1 MPIFDTHAHYD
12 DEAFD
17 EDRFEMLESMQEN
30 GIGHIVD
37 VCASVGHFDRVYDL
51 VEKYPFVYGAV
62 GVHPDDADKVDVA
75 VLNEI
80 RRYCDMEKTV
90 AVGEIGLDYYWHKE
104 KEEHL
109 LQQKVFRQQMD
120 IAREKKLPFMIHSR
134 DAAEDTLNIV
144 KEYMK
149 DGMYGGIIHCFSY
162 SKEIAREYLNMGLYL
177 GIGGVCGFFVG
188 IFMTFGVKNGMS
200 DLSDLVRPL
209 ALPIIAVIFVVSI
222 VLMEFYSRKLKDTM
236 KHLEEAEDE
245 QYEVLSYEEEKYGAM
260 LMNCN
265 VILQVCDII
274 VLTFTFSRSWL
285 EEASGKELA
294 GFLAAC
300 VLFCINF
307 FLYGYYQM
315 RYVKMVQAAHPE
327 KRGDMNSKNFQK
339 DWMASCDEAEK
350 EMVYQSA
357 YKAYTALGKMLQ
369 ILLCATMLLHLVFHT
384 GILAVIV
391 VGVIYL
397 TMTLTYHRSCVS
409 LQKAKLNL

>member
-1 MPIFDTHAHYD
+1 M
-12 DEAFD
+12 
-17 EDRFEMLESMQEN
+17 
-30 GIGHIVD
+30 
-37 VCASVGHFDRVYDL
+37 
-51 VEKYPFVYGAV
+51 
-62 GVHPDDADKVDVA
+62 
-75 VLNEI
+75 
-80 RRYCDMEKTV
+80 
-90 AVGEIGLDYYWHKE
+90 KE
-104 KEEHL
+104 K
-109 LQQKVFRQQMD
+109 QGNKPNSYG
-120 IAREKKLPFMIHSR
+120 KL
-134 DAAEDTLNIV
+134 
-144 KEYMK
+144 MK
-149 DGMYGGIIHCFSY
+149 RMLI
-162 SKEIAREYLNMGLYL
+162 YL

-265 VILQVCDII
+265 VISQVCDII
-274 VLTFTFSRSWL
+274 VLTFIFSRSWL

-300 VLFCINF
+300 ALFCINF

-357 YKAYTALGKMLQ
+357 YKAYMALGKMIQ

-391 VGVIYL
+391 VGVVYL

>member
-1 MPIFDTHAHYD
+1 M
-12 DEAFD
+12 
-17 EDRFEMLESMQEN
+17 
-30 GIGHIVD
+30 V
-37 VCASVGHFDRVYDL
+37 
-51 VEKYPFVYGAV
+51 
-62 GVHPDDADKVDVA
+62 
-75 VLNEI
+75 
-80 RRYCDMEKTV
+80 
-90 AVGEIGLDYYWHKE
+90 
-104 KEEHL
+104 
-109 LQQKVFRQQMD
+109 
-120 IAREKKLPFMIHSR
+120 
-134 DAAEDTLNIV
+134 
-144 KEYMK
+144 
-149 DGMYGGIIHCFSY
+149 
-162 SKEIAREYLNMGLYL
+162 
-177 GIGGVCGFFVG
+177 FFVG

-222 VLMEFYSRKLKDTM
+222 VLMEFYSRKLKDAM

-327 KRGDMNSKNFQK
+327 KRGDLNSKNFQK

-391 VGVIYL
+391 VGVVYL
-397 TMTLTYHRSCVS
+397 TMTLTYNRSCVS

>member
-1 MPIFDTHAHYD
+1 M
-12 DEAFD
+12 
-17 EDRFEMLESMQEN
+17 
-30 GIGHIVD
+30 
-37 VCASVGHFDRVYDL
+37 
-51 VEKYPFVYGAV
+51 
-62 GVHPDDADKVDVA
+62 
-75 VLNEI
+75 
-80 RRYCDMEKTV
+80 
-90 AVGEIGLDYYWHKE
+90 KE
-104 KEEHL
+104 K
-109 LQQKVFRQQMD
+109 QGNKPNSYG
-120 IAREKKLPFMIHSR
+120 KL
-134 DAAEDTLNIV
+134 
-144 KEYMK
+144 MK
-149 DGMYGGIIHCFSY
+149 RMLI
-162 SKEIAREYLNMGLYL
+162 YL

-265 VILQVCDII
+265 VISQVCDFI
-274 VLTFTFSRSWL
+274 VLSFTFSRSWL

-350 EMVYQSA
+350 EVIYQSA
-357 YKAYTALGKMLQ
+357 YKAYVTINRTIPL
-369 ILLCATMLLHLVFHT
+369 IL
-384 GILAVIV
+384 IV
-391 VGVIYL
+391 VMVANLYFDTGMMAVVVL
-397 TMTLTYHRSCVS
+397 ALVWMLAQFTYTGNCVKMKKNS
-409 LQKAKLNL
+409 LLFQKNRV

>member
-1 MPIFDTHAHYD
+1 M
-12 DEAFD
+12 
-17 EDRFEMLESMQEN
+17 
-30 GIGHIVD
+30 
-37 VCASVGHFDRVYDL
+37 
-51 VEKYPFVYGAV
+51 
-62 GVHPDDADKVDVA
+62 
-75 VLNEI
+75 
-80 RRYCDMEKTV
+80 
-90 AVGEIGLDYYWHKE
+90 KE
-104 KEEHL
+104 K
-109 LQQKVFRQQMD
+109 QRNKPNSYG
-120 IAREKKLPFMIHSR
+120 KLTKRMLIS
-134 DAAEDTLNIV
+134 
-144 KEYMK
+144 
-149 DGMYGGIIHCFSY
+149 
-162 SKEIAREYLNMGLYL
+162 L
-177 GIGGVCGFFVG
+177 GIGGVFGCFAG

-265 VILQVCDII
+265 VISQVCDII

-294 GFLAAC
+294 GFLATCA
-300 VLFCINF
+300 LFCINF

-350 EMVYQSA
+350 EM
-357 YKAYTALGKMLQ
+357 LGKMIQ
-369 ILLCATMLLHLVFHT
+369 ILLCATMILHLVFHT

>member
-1 MPIFDTHAHYD
+1 M
-12 DEAFD
+12 
-17 EDRFEMLESMQEN
+17 
-30 GIGHIVD
+30 
-37 VCASVGHFDRVYDL
+37 
-51 VEKYPFVYGAV
+51 
-62 GVHPDDADKVDVA
+62 
-75 VLNEI
+75 
-80 RRYCDMEKTV
+80 
-90 AVGEIGLDYYWHKE
+90 KE
-104 KEEHL
+104 K
-109 LQQKVFRQQMD
+109 QGNKPNSYG
-120 IAREKKLPFMIHSR
+120 KL
-134 DAAEDTLNIV
+134 
-144 KEYMK
+144 MK
-149 DGMYGGIIHCFSY
+149 RMLI
-162 SKEIAREYLNMGLYL
+162 YL

-265 VILQVCDII
+265 VISQVCDFI
-274 VLTFTFSRSWL
+274 VLSFTFSRSWL

-327 KRGDMNSKNFQK
+327 KR
-339 DWMASCDEAEK
+339 
-350 EMVYQSA
+350 
-357 YKAYTALGKMLQ
+357 
-369 ILLCATMLLHLVFHT
+369 
-384 GILAVIV
+384 
-391 VGVIYL
+391 
-397 TMTLTYHRSCVS
+397 
-409 LQKAKLNL
+409 